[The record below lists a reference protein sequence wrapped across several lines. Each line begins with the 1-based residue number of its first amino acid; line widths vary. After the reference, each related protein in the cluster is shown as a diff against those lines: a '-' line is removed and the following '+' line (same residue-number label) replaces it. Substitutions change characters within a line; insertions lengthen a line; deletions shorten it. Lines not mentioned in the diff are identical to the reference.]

1 MSASGESAS
10 IESASVA
17 PTSGEQASAELVC
30 VPPDE
35 VARLWPH
42 IAHYIARAMARGGM
56 GRFADVEADVLG
68 ANAYLWL
75 ALRADA
81 ILAAAVTKVT
91 GEGASRLCTI
101 VACGGHDW
109 PRFGFLIEGLED
121 YARAEGCA
129 ALEICGRPG
138 WQRRLKGYRTVKAV
152 IRKAL

>member
-1 MSASGESAS
+1 MSASD
-10 IESASVA
+10 ESASVEPA
-17 PTSGEQASAELVC
+17 AVELVC
-30 VPPDE
+30 VPPGE

-42 IAHYIARAMARGGM
+42 MSHYIARAMARGGM

-75 ALRADA
+75 ALRAGA
-81 ILAAAVTKVT
+81 ILAAAVTQVT
-91 GEGASRLCTI
+91 GEGAERLCTI

-129 ALEICGRPG
+129 AMEICGRPG
-138 WQRRLKGYRTVKAV
+138 WQRRLEGYRTVKAV